1 MSLLHIQEYLKSGKS
16 LLDLTIEYNINAF
29 DSIKYPNLVAFDY
42 TALSPKTEPI
52 VREARGL
59 ILEKDTYNL
68 VARSMNA
75 FSFNSDGSFNDIYSS
90 FDWNT
95 AKAYPKYDG
104 CLIILYH
111 YNGEWLTGTRFSVD
125 GLCNVASAFKKES
138 DITWNKLFKDC
149 LNFINIDFDIFTET
163 LNKNYSYSFE
173 LCSVVNR
180 NIVLYENKFVKLLSI
195 YDNQNNQELSI
206 HEEKTI
212 NDQWSQI
219 VPYFIPVKDIS
230 DVEHLLSL
238 NQDPTQNEGL
248 VVVDQYYHR
257 LKFRN
262 PNFDKLSYKINPA
275 DEVSAL
281 RELFFQI
288 MYALSPTSSGSPT
301 VATYCFYDTNGTG
314 YCIDPAMGSGYNGP
328 YASCS
333 LTGDCNIPTY
343 CYYDANNIYQSV
355 CVPSGQSPP
364 NPSGSNFV
372 ATGGLCG
379 VSPCINPIN
388 GGGGGGAG
396 PASIKM
402 TNELDGFKICAS
414 TYNPKDKNIN
424 SNFVAMCNWIIS
436 EYKNYRNGN
445 LDSKNRIAQIW
456 IEAFN
461 TLENNKSLI
470 SLVSL
475 ENVEMCKAA
484 IERYKN
490 AIMS

>member
-1 MSLLHIQEYLKSGKS
+1 MSILHIQEYLRSGKS

-29 DSIKYPNLVAFDY
+29 DSIKYLNLVAFDY
-42 TALSPKTEPI
+42 TALSPKTEAI

-59 ILEKDTYNL
+59 ILEKNTYNL

-111 YNGEWLTGTRFSVD
+111 YKGEWLTGTRFSVD

-138 DITWNKLFKDC
+138 DITWSKLFKDC
-149 LNFINIDFDIFTET
+149 LNFINIDFDAFTET

-195 YDNQNNQELSI
+195 YDNQNNQEVSI
-206 HEEKTI
+206 HEDKTI
-212 NDQWSQI
+212 NEQWSQI
-219 VPYFIPVKDIS
+219 VPYFIPVKDVS

-275 DEVSAL
+275 DEVTAL

-288 MYALSPTSSGSPT
+288 MNALSPTSSGTPT

-314 YCIDPAMGSGYNGP
+314 YCIDPSMSSGYNGP

-333 LTGDCNIPTY
+333 LSGDCVVDTY
-343 CYYDANNIYQSV
+343 CWYDANNIYQSV
-355 CVPSGQSPP
+355 CVPLGGTVP

-372 ATGGLCG
+372 ATGGKCG
-379 VSPCINPIN
+379 ISPCVNPIN
-388 GGGGGGAG
+388 GGGSG
-396 PASIKM
+396 PMSIM
-402 TNELDGFKICAS
+402 STEGLESYKICAS
-414 TYNPKDKNIN
+414 TYNPKNKNIN
-424 SNFVAMCNWIIS
+424 TNFVAMCNWIIS
-436 EYKNYRNGN
+436 EYKNYKMGN
-445 LDSKNRIAQIW
+445 LDSKIKIQQVW

-461 TLENNKSLI
+461 TLENNKPLI

-475 ENVEMCKAA
+475 ENVKMCKEA
-484 IERYKN
+484 IERYKST
-490 AIMS
+490 IMS